1 MQSVKVARL
10 RVIGLKQ
17 VLRALR
23 TNGLLR
29 VYVAKDAAQEMLSDV
44 LNEANRLSVP
54 VEWVGSMRELAARF
68 HVDVSSAAAGECRN
82 G

>member
-10 RVIGLKQ
+10 RVVGLKQ

-54 VEWVGSMRELAARF
+54 VEWVGSMRELAVRF
-68 HVDVSSAAAGECRN
+68 HVDVPSAAAGECRN